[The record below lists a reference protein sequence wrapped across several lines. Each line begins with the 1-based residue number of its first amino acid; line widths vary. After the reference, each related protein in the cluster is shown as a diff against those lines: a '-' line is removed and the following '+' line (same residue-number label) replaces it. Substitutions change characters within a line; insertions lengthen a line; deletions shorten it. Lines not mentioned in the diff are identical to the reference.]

1 MNVGRTVF
9 SQLLDFIPKYEF
21 QLCVERYH
29 GNRYIKDFSCWEQ
42 FLCMAFAQLTYRDGL
57 RDIEACLRAQ
67 QPKLYHMGLRAKIAR
82 ATLAHANRKR
92 DWRIYADFAHFLI
105 QQARHLYR
113 NEPFAVDLSD
123 AVYAFDSTTID
134 LCLSLFPWAQFRR
147 HKSGVKMH
155 TLFDVRGGIPASV
168 YVTGAQVHDVNLLDQ
183 LMLEPGAIY
192 LFDRGYLDFARLFRL
207 TQAGAF
213 FITRTKGNTQFY
225 RRQSHPID
233 KLTGVRSDQ
242 TIKLT
247 GPKTSRLYP
256 GLLRRVHYYDAEKD
270 LRLIFLTN
278 KFALPALLI
287 AQLYRA
293 RWQVELFF
301 RWIKQHLRI
310 QRFYGTSSN
319 AVKTQISIAISIYVL
334 VAIIRKRLGLEPSLY
349 KILQIIS
356 VTIFEKTPILE
367 AFANVEPQLEEVY
380 PCNQLNLFP
389 F

>member
-1 MNVGRTVF
+1 MLISLIYSSSKPATSTATN
-9 SQLLDFIPKYEF
+9 LLPSICPTPFM
-21 QLCVERYH
+21 L
-29 GNRYIKDFSCWEQ
+29 
-42 FLCMAFAQLTYRDGL
+42 LT
-57 RDIEACLRAQ
+57 
-67 QPKLYHMGLRAKIAR
+67 P
-82 ATLAHANRKR
+82 
-92 DWRIYADFAHFLI
+92 
-105 QQARHLYR
+105 
-113 NEPFAVDLSD
+113 PP
-123 AVYAFDSTTID
+123 ID

-147 HKSGVKMH
+147 HKSAVKVH
-155 TLFDVRGGIPASV
+155 TLLDLRGCIPASV

-183 LMLEPGAIY
+183 LVPEPGAIY

-213 FITRTKGNTQFY
+213 FVTRTKGNTQFY
-225 RRQSHPID
+225 RRESHPID

-319 AVKTQISIAISIYVL
+319 AVKTQIWIAISIYVL

-367 AFANVEPQLEEVY
+367 AFANVEPQLEEAY

>member
-1 MNVGRTVF
+1 MNAGRTVF

-29 GNRYIKDFSCWEQ
+29 GNRYVKDFSCWEQ

-92 DWRIYADFAHFLI
+92 DWRIYADFAHLLI

-123 AVYAFDSTTID
+123 TVYAFDSTTID

-147 HKSGVKMH
+147 HKSAVKVH
-155 TLFDVRGGIPASV
+155 TLFDVRGCIPASV

-183 LMLEPGAIY
+183 LVLEPGAIY
-192 LFDRGYLDFARLFRL
+192 LFDLGYLDFARLFRL

-213 FITRTKGNTQFY
+213 FITRTKSNTQFY

-278 KFALPALLI
+278 KFNLPALLI

-319 AVKTQISIAISIYVL
+319 AVKTQIWIAISMYVL
-334 VAIIRKRLGLEPSLY
+334 VAIIRKRLGLQPSLY

-367 AFANVEPQLEEVY
+367 AFANIELQSEESY